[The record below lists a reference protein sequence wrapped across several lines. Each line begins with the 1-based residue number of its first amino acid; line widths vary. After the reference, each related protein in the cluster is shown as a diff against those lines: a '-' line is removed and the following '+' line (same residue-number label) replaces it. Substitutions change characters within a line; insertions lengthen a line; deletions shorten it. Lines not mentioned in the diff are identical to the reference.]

1 MSRKKKK
8 EKGEMKTASFMGFSI
23 SSSEEATTEAI
34 EPETTRASDEKIIT
48 EESAPQTVTPIS
60 EEVFEAFEKVE
71 NMPIKE
77 CEHDFEMQPGGT
89 YKKNSKGIPHFY
101 KTFVCKKCGYSET
114 RVVG

>member
-8 EKGEMKTASFMGFSI
+8 EKGEMKTASFMGFSVL
-23 SSSEEATTEAI
+23 SSEEATTEVV
-34 EPETTRASDEKIIT
+34 EPETTMVSDEAIIT
-48 EESAPQTVTPIS
+48 EESAPQ
-60 EEVFEAFEKVE
+60 KVE
-71 NMPIKE
+71 NVPTEE